1 MPTAVKRKHVEVA
14 EKKSLKEMTPADIKL
29 MNKEFGEVASNTKLA
44 ERMLKL
50 LSDQKG
56 QALGCCVDLYEHGLQ
71 TASRC
76 YDDLKKRTPADA
88 KGLTPA
94 GLTEEDEEL
103 VVVALLHDIG
113 ETFSPINHGEMAAG
127 MLRPFISPRNYWILM
142 HHEIFQLYYYGEA
155 AGSFDHT
162 LRDKLKGSPHWDACE
177 EFCLKW
183 DQAAFDGD
191 YDNYELAFFEPM
203 VHRVV
208 NKPVYAY
215 PDHKDELINALKA
228 GMAAGYPTAVA
239 E

>member
-1 MPTAVKRKHVEVA
+1 MVKAVKRKHVELA
-14 EKKSLKEMTPADIKL
+14 DKTSLSAMTPDDIKL
-29 MNKEFGEVASNTKLA
+29 MNKEFAEVASNSKLA

-50 LSDQKG
+50 LTDQKG
-56 QALGCCVDLYEHGLQ
+56 LALGCCVDLFEHGLQ

-76 YDDLKKRTPADA
+76 YKDLKARTPKDA
-88 KGLTPA
+88 KDLTPA
-94 GLTEEDEEL
+94 GLTQADEET

-113 ETFSPINHGEMAAG
+113 ETYSPINHGEMAAG
-127 MLRPFISPRNYWILM
+127 MLRPFVSPRNYWILM

-162 LRDKLKGSPHWDACE
+162 LRDELKDSPHWAACE

-191 YDNYELAFFEPM
+191 YECEDLAFFVPM

-208 NKPVYAY
+208 SKPVYAY
-215 PDHKDELINALKA
+215 KDHKEEKINRLKA
-228 GMAAGYPTAVA
+228 GMAAGYPTEVA
-239 E
+239 